1 MIRTLNPNDFE
12 IWKQLRID
20 AVKNQ
25 PQSFGESYEEVAAQN
40 YQHFCESIKNDTLF
54 GYEISGKAVGVVGVY
69 GLKHKNTRHR
79 GALFWLYVA
88 PEHRRKKIAQQL
100 VKHALADAA
109 QCYRMLHLAVNTEN
123 IAAISLYQ
131 KFGFEIYATEPEAIL
146 IGNKFYDEYLLLKKF

>member
-1 MIRTLNPNDFE
+1 MIRILNANDFE

-40 YQHFCESIKNDTLF
+40 YEYFCESIKNGTLF
-54 GYEISGKAVGVVGVY
+54 GYEISSKVVGVVGIY
-69 GLKHKNTRHR
+69 GLKHGNMRHR
-79 GALFWLYVA
+79 GTLFGLYVA

-109 QCYRMLHLAVNTEN
+109 QCYRMLHLAVSTEN
-123 IAAISLYQ
+123 VAAISLYK

-146 IGNKFYDEYLLLKKF
+146 IVTFMV